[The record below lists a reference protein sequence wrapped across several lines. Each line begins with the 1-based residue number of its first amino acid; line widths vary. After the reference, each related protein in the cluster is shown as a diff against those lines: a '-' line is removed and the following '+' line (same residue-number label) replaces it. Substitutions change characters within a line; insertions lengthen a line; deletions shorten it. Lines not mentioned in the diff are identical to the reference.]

1 MRRLSTI
8 AAISGLYDFAVGV
21 SLLFARDFLAATFGV
36 PQPVPPIHADLNG
49 LFLIAI
55 AVGYVLPFR
64 DPHRY
69 RGYLWIMGPF
79 LKGAG
84 ALFFVAD
91 HFLRQSPASFLVFA
105 ASDGLLALV
114 TWWALLNT
122 GSGSGEAARRPDR

>member
-8 AAISGLYDFAVGV
+8 AAISGLYDFAVGA

-36 PQPVPPIHADLNG
+36 AQPIPPIHADLNG
-49 LFLIAI
+49 LFLVAV

-64 DPHRY
+64 DPRRY

-91 HFLRQSPASFLVFA
+91 HFFRQSPASFLVFA

-114 TWWALLNT
+114 TWWALLNEQET
-122 GSGSGEAARRPDR
+122 ASEQAAI